1 MDGSSQILIEF
12 NNRAKKIFFSLYEN
26 FKESA
31 KLLNRRRDD
40 NVFQQQQGK
49 YLQTLKQ
56 QLESLALEVLNKN
69 RSSGNNNEL
78 TKKLT
83 GEINEYVKEFMQKS
97 RSL

>member
-1 MDGSSQILIEF
+1 MDEALQILTDF
-12 NNRAKKIFFSLYEN
+12 NNSAQRIFFSLYQT

-31 KLLNRRRDD
+31 KLLDRAKDD

-56 QLESLALEVLNKN
+56 QLESLALEILNKN
-69 RSSGNNNEL
+69 NSAGKNKEL
-78 TKKLT
+78 NKKLT
-83 GEINEYVKEFMQKS
+83 DEINGYVKEFRQKS

>member
-1 MDGSSQILIEF
+1 MNESSQILIDF
-12 NNRAKKIFFSLYEN
+12 NNRAKKIFFSLFER

-31 KLLNRRRDD
+31 KLLDRAQDD

-56 QLESLALEVLNKN
+56 QLESLALELLNKN
-69 RSSGNNNEL
+69 SSVGNIRQLNKNL
-78 TKKLT
+78 TD
-83 GEINEYVKEFMQKS
+83 EINEYVNEFRQKS